1 MGLFDDIK
9 ATKGVASAAPEVAR
23 TGAVAPDAL
32 TNHLARAK
40 AAVGSVAR
48 ARTPKKEKEET
59 APVAPKSGTK
69 TSRKAPPL
77 PDEPDPAMAAKVSRA
92 TKLKGVALFEACM
105 CLLMMY
111 MDVDWALRVR
121 KETQDWL
128 AGTKRLFRW
137 FWGHT
142 TFDLELALIWW
153 IIKRFRSI
161 RQAMFMHPY
170 ASPCEARLEDNPT
183 HGPFA
188 KPSRAKQLVYDLL
201 AKVYGILGIDVGGG
215 QFDQHGRPENRRD
228 SRVASVDVVVALAL
242 HLIRDFAAAVMIITM
257 VSLND
262 RVARQVANQKPD
274 ARDLSRA
281 FQEGGMPLQTYLAYM
296 EIVFDA
302 AYNYLSNK
310 FTELLVE
317 FGDQEV
323 AFRKLFDFRLVALR
337 LDTIMAHL
345 PEQVSEDVAKGEARA
360 KAEELVEEAVRC
372 ERIPRFDQMARELY
386 FQRMESECLEK
397 ELAAREA
404 FPQILENFKRDA
416 KLAEA
421 MWAADR
427 AKSNDEAAK
436 IEPIVLDDMAATVSV
451 LSWAED
457 RSRAGKGWAPRCGRM
472 YVFVGESDSMSF
484 GAACRHRA
492 NQLESAEMERELRA
506 YWLEKLGVL
515 TQAQEQAIRRYSRR
529 RAMCLVIQLRD
540 VVRDEAGKVVS
551 YRYNA
556 STSGVE
562 VGKIH
567 GTVWGAIYSR
577 ALLTKGFLPPAD
589 FEAAGNLVFAKPGGD
604 EVIRSYKAE
613 FGTSSGNFWTTNR
626 GMKPITEISPED
638 LCTLHLKG
646 ITAND
651 LFIRERR
658 AHYGRLPVPS
668 DFEKVV
674 GRTTEEF
681 GQAA

>member
-1 MGLFDDIK
+1 MGLFDDVK
-9 ATKGVASAAPEVAR
+9 ASRGAAPAAPEVAH
-23 TGAVAPDAL
+23 TGAVAPDVL
-32 TNHLARAK
+32 TDHLARAK
-40 AAVGSVAR
+40 AAVGTVAR
-48 ARTPKKEKEET
+48 ARTQKKEKEVS
-59 APVAPKSGTK
+59 APAAPKSGAK
-69 TSRKAPPL
+69 TSRKAPTL
-77 PDEPDPAMAAKVSRA
+77 PDAPDPAMAEKVGRA
-92 TKLKGVALFEACM
+92 TGLKGVALFEACM

-121 KETQDWL
+121 QQTQDWL

-153 IIKRFRSI
+153 LVKRFRPI
-161 RQAMFMHPY
+161 RRAMNMHPY
-170 ASPCEARLEDNPT
+170 ATPCEARLEDNPT

-201 AKVYGILGIDVGGG
+201 AKLHGILGIDVGGG

-281 FQEGGMPLQTYLAYM
+281 FQESGMPLVTYLAYM

-310 FTELLVE
+310 FIELLAE
-317 FGDQEV
+317 CGDQEV

-337 LDTIMAHL
+337 LDTIMANL
-345 PEQVSEDVAKGEARA
+345 PEQITEDVAKGDARA
-360 KAEELVEEAVRC
+360 KAEELADEAVRC
-372 ERIPRFDQMARELY
+372 ERIPRRDQMARELY
-386 FQRMESECLEK
+386 IKRMYIENLEK

-404 FPQILENFKRDA
+404 FPRLLENFKRDA

-427 AKSNDEAAK
+427 ARSNEEAERV
-436 IEPIVLDDMAATVSV
+436 EPIVLDDMAATVSV

-472 YVFVGESDSMSF
+472 YVFIAESDSMTF
-484 GAACRHRA
+484 GGACRHRA
-492 NQLESAEMERELRA
+492 NKLESEWMETEVRHH
-506 YWLEKLGVL
+506 WLSKLGVL
-515 TQAQEQAIRRYSRR
+515 TKAQEQAIHRYSHR

-540 VVRDEAGKVVS
+540 VVRDAAGQVVS

-577 ALLTKGFLPPAD
+577 ALLAKGYLPPAD
-589 FEAAGNLVFAKPGGD
+589 FEAAGNLVFTKPGGD

-613 FGTSSGNFWTTNR
+613 FGTSSGNVWTTNR
-626 GMKPITEISPED
+626 GMKPITEVSSED
-638 LCTLHLKG
+638 LRDLHLKG
-646 ITAND
+646 IAAND

-658 AHYGRLPVPS
+658 ARYGRLPVPS
-668 DFEKVV
+668 DFEKVID
-674 GRTTEEF
+674 RTTEEF
-681 GQAA
+681 AQAA